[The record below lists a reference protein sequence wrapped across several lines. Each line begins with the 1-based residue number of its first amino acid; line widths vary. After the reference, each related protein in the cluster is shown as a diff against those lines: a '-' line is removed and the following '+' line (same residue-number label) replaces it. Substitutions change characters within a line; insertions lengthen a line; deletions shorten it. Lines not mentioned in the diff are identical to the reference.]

1 MSVTYE
7 LFFQILNTAI
17 WIAIAIIIYSIYR
30 FIKKYIE
37 NKTSIH
43 NRISNLENK
52 VNDLENRWYTIG
64 KYFT

>member
-30 FIKKYIE
+30 FIKKYRK

-52 VNDLENRWYTIG
+52 VNDLENR
-64 KYFT
+64 

>member
-52 VNDLENRWYTIG
+52 VNDLENR
-64 KYFT
+64 

>member
-7 LFFQILNTAI
+7 LFFQILSTAI

-37 NKTSIH
+37 NKTSMH

-52 VNDLENRWYTIG
+52 VNDLENR
-64 KYFT
+64 